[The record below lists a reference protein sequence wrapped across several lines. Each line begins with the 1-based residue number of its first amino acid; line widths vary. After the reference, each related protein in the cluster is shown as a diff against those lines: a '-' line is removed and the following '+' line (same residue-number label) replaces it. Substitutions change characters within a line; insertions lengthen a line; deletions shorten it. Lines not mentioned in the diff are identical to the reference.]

1 MLGPAEILEILPMKL
16 PLLTLALAASLAACT
31 QVPREERGDPKVA
44 ANGEPLVCE
53 RVPIPGKIYPG
64 KICMTEAQW
73 AQHKNAGRDST
84 NSIQRRGL
92 QTADPLAN
100 GG

>member
-1 MLGPAEILEILPMKL
+1 MKL

-31 QVPREERGDPKVA
+31 QVPREELSDPQVA
-44 ANGEPLVCE
+44 ANGEPLECE

-73 AQHKNAGRDST
+73 AQHSNAGRDST
-84 NSIQRRGL
+84 NDIQRRGL
-92 QTADPLAN
+92 GTADPLS